1 MKSLLFALMLLKTKG
16 LFARPCVITTAKF
29 PSFDLLGI
37 DDQICLNVVGL
48 SIFNAYVI

>member
-16 LFARPCVITTAKF
+16 LFAGPCVITTAKL